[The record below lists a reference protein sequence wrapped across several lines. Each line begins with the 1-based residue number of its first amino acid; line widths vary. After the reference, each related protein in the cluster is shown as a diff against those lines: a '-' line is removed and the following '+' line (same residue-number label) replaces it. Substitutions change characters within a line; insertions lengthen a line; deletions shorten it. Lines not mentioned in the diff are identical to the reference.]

1 MSKVQIS
8 VSIPKEDA
16 IKEIDKILKNR
27 KPEEV
32 VALLKDQVKKGRPN
46 VVGLIVEATAAQRPD
61 TDPPRGVAK
70 LTLPQYKEVYDY
82 SMHKLAPKAK
92 NRLEQDNIHK
102 AGNFLRGAAGIEPK
116 YHVNLIRFNIQSA
129 KNQGRSY

>member
-1 MSKVQIS
+1 M
-8 VSIPKEDA
+8 
-16 IKEIDKILKNR
+16 
-27 KPEEV
+27 
-32 VALLKDQVKKGRPN
+32 
-46 VVGLIVEATAAQRPD
+46 GLIVEATDPQRPD

-70 LTLPQYKEVYDY
+70 LTPAQYKEVYDY

-116 YHVNLIRFNIQSA
+116 YHVNLIGFNVRSV
-129 KNQGRSY
+129 KNQGLRH